1 MTETESDIQVIISR
15 PSIQIQNPRPA
26 DNISDT
32 SANNNDCSWINHIA
46 PLRYIHD
53 KDSSNSDRDPFKL

>member
-26 DNISDT
+26 DNISDS

-46 PLRYIHD
+46 PLR
-53 KDSSNSDRDPFKL
+53 